1 MQNFLAG
8 SCGSFST
15 GSNKFHYSISVIP
28 WLSVLTLQ
36 ETVSFQRVRYGF
48 KPTCVEGGGRSQRDR
63 KSYMCIIRILPTKR
77 WHLKPIRQVGQTGF
91 NRDGLRFS
99 MRFLTKPSTS
109 HCRFAHG
116 LRSLPAGRAPPLQQ
130 QDRWP
135 EFPPATHSTW
145 YEKETLSSILIAATR
160 HSQALG
166 RKGNLPPEGST
177 APAGLLDA
185 FCGENP
191 QFKHALQ

>member
-15 GSNKFHYSISVIP
+15 GSNKFHYSISAIP

-48 KPTCVEGGGRSQRDR
+48 KPICVEGGGHGQRGR
-63 KSYMCIIRILPTKR
+63 KSYMCIIRMLPAKR
-77 WHLKPIRQVGQTGF
+77 WHLKPICQVGQTGF

-116 LRSLPAGRAPPLQQ
+116 LRSLPAGRTPPLQQ

-135 EFPPATHSTW
+135 EFPPATRSSW
-145 YEKETLSSILIAATR
+145 YEKRNTKQRSNRSNKTQPSPGKEREPASWRFNSSSWAPGCLLWGESTL
-160 HSQALG
+160 
-166 RKGNLPPEGST
+166 
-177 APAGLLDA
+177 
-185 FCGENP
+185 
-191 QFKHALQ
+191 